1 MKILAV
7 DDDELTLS
15 ILPILLAESGYNDV
29 TVCSSP
35 ELALTKIENGD
46 VRFDCF
52 FFDISMPFIHGI
64 ELCKRVRALHA
75 YKETP
80 VIMLTALAE
89 KSDIDEAFAAGAT
102 DYVTKPF
109 DVTEIGARA
118 RVADKLIQAR
128 KAGRQHHALGAA
140 RPKEYTYTAKV
151 PFFDPQTFDN
161 VDGAVEYQAI
171 KNYLNTLSRTG
182 LHSSNFFAVKIDQAE
197 QIHASASRAEFTDTL
212 TKIASAIARTLR
224 PMGFFLMSYAGS
236 GHFLCVSQSL
246 EFDSGEDIEFAL
258 QCSID
263 HSIDDADLN
272 YATGEPM
279 DISVSVGKTI
289 RPGVSAYQ
297 KADRVFRTS
306 IARAEGKYDAK
317 QIFDSKVAHA

>member
-15 ILPILLAESGYNDV
+15 ILPILLAESGYTDV

-35 ELALTKIENGD
+35 ELALTKIESGAIK
-46 VRFDCF
+46 FDCF

-64 ELCKRVRALHA
+64 ELCKRVRVIRG

-80 VIMLTALAE
+80 IIMLTALAE
-89 KSDIDEAFAAGAT
+89 RSDIDEAFGAGAT

-128 KAGRQHHALGAA
+128 KVGQQHNAIGAP

-151 PFFDPQTFDN
+151 PFFDPQVFDN
-161 VDGAVEYQAI
+161 VEGAVEYEAI

-197 QIHASASRAEFTDTL
+197 IIHANASRAEFTKAL
-212 TKIASAIARTLR
+212 TKIAAAIANTLR

-246 EFDSGEDIEFAL
+246 EFDSSEDIEFAL

-263 HSIDDADLN
+263 RAIDDADLN
-272 YATGEPM
+272 YDTDEPM
-279 DISVSVGKTI
+279 EISVSVGKTI

-306 IARAEGKYDAK
+306 IARAEGKFDAK
-317 QIFDSKVAHA
+317 QILGHKTAHA